1 MDKADERL
9 VNSLLNLEDSL
20 KSLLFNCTNQKQEE
34 QVREKISKINDELSH
49 IYIN

>member
-20 KSLLFNCTNQKQEE
+20 KSLLFNCTTKRQEK
-34 QVREKISKINDELSH
+34 QVREKLSKVNDELKH